1 MKFSVL
7 ESLRSIIRPIHAVV
21 NDVASLEHAIYQS
34 EKNNPYWLNKNSIKQ
49 SSVAKIHELNSLGK
63 NSYHTNIWKYGNS
76 ASYVNE
82 LKELLTDMFK
92 VKKISKITIN
102 ISDVAGLSASKA
114 PLEDYCTMQQFVE
127 KDCRIFFE
135 LTEDS
140 LNRNLAHQEIRILH
154 REKPSDHFKMY
165 GWSDKLFLSNSG
177 GSHHFA
183 SAQYIAKHL
192 SINIPIAGEMI
203 LHHLHEEELLKFL
216 KTFSSVLIPFS
227 DFCYLNQKFEH
238 SGLDL
243 LFFQSS
249 SLPAETVILFY
260 KHVDMPCSIDS
271 LLKDRFTDFNK
282 ELIKFYN
289 LQKTNAQFQRY
300 MAE

>member
-7 ESLRSIIRPIHAVV
+7 ESLRSISAPVQAVV
-21 NDVASLEHAIYQS
+21 SDIDGLEDAIYQS
-34 EKNNPYWLNKNSIKQ
+34 EKNKPYWLNKNSIKQ
-49 SSVAKIHELNSLGK
+49 SSIARIHELNSLGK
-63 NSYHTNIWKYGNS
+63 NSYHANIWKYGNS
-76 ASYVNE
+76 ASYVNK
-82 LKELLTDMFK
+82 LKDLLSDMFK
-92 VKKISKITIN
+92 VKKISNITID
-102 ISDVAGLSASKA
+102 ISNVTGLSASKA

-127 KDCRIFFE
+127 KECRKYFE

-140 LNRNLAHQEIRILH
+140 LNKNLAHQEIRILH
-154 REKPSDHFKMY
+154 REKTSDHFKMY
-165 GWSDKLFLSNSG
+165 GWSDKLFLSNGG

-192 SINIPIAGEMI
+192 SINIPITGEMI
-203 LHHLHEEELLKFL
+203 LHHLHEEGLLKFL
-216 KTFSSVLIPFS
+216 KTFSSLLVPFS
-227 DFCYLNQKFEH
+227 DFCFLNHKFKH
-238 SGLDL
+238 SGQHF
-243 LFFQSS
+243 LFYQSP

-260 KHVDMPCSIDS
+260 KHVDLSCSIDS